1 MANPNPSPA
10 TRFRPG
16 QVANPRGKLSGQ
28 RKAEIRNAERAAHVR
43 GLILEAV
50 MAELGD
56 PDAALSLIKC
66 DVLQFLR
73 DTENRGLGTIRTMR
87 NRE

>member
-16 QVANPRGKLSGQ
+16 QSGNPAGKTSAQ

-43 GLILEAV
+43 GLILEALL
-50 MAELGD
+50 E
-56 PDAALSLIKC
+56 ALQDETTLDLIIDGGLMRF
-66 DVLQFLR
+66 DVLQFLK
-73 DTENRGLGTIRTMR
+73 DTEDRGFGPCR
-87 NRE
+87 